1 MSDFS
6 EIISNVAFY
15 SISATQLL
23 PVQTYFPTSVLMP
36 DWTYYTDYPTLTSDL
51 KEEFRTSSEWSK
63 WELQP
68 SLHDWESSAVGQRL
82 PVTAPLT
89 LSSLESIL
97 APRQL
102 TISGEFLSF
111 NSVNF

>member
-23 PVQTYFPTSVLMP
+23 PVQTSFPTSVLMP

-51 KEEFRTSSEWSK
+51 KEEFRTSSEWSHWQHLVYLTTRPFQLLCVSVSSSLK
-63 WELQP
+63 WEL
-68 SLHDWESSAVGQRL
+68 E
-82 PVTAPLT
+82 
-89 LSSLESIL
+89 
-97 APRQL
+97 
-102 TISGEFLSF
+102 
-111 NSVNF
+111 